1 MLKPNGIENETIA
14 KTMLEIMATRRPK
27 ISISIAPNIPQKS
40 EKVALE
46 KLIIIDKI
54 KTITKP
60 PTINKPEYLLIRET
74 NSFLYIPSAI
84 GQINKD
90 KTTIIGFN
98 QKIPLN
104 SPVFTRAIE
113 KT

>member
-1 MLKPNGIENETIA
+1 MLKPNGSENETIA
-14 KTMLEIMATRRPK
+14 KTMLKIMATRRPK

-46 KLIIIDKI
+46 KPILIDKI
-54 KTITKP
+54 KTI
-60 PTINKPEYLLIRET
+60 INPLITNNSEYLLIRET

-90 KTTIIGFN
+90 KTTIMGSN
-98 QKIPLN
+98 QKSLPVLN
-104 SPVFTRAIE
+104 SSPS
-113 KT
+113 